1 MNEIV
6 YEMKYDL
13 EEEEESWRSFS
24 LSLPFLTC
32 NQIEI
37 VKQNEK
43 KPITLNLIVIGK
55 EKKGATYIDTH
66 KFLNR

>member
-24 LSLPFLTC
+24 LSLSPF
-32 NQIEI
+32 
-37 VKQNEK
+37 
-43 KPITLNLIVIGK
+43 
-55 EKKGATYIDTH
+55 
-66 KFLNR
+66 